1 MKRLLLFPVVL
12 LLAASAL
19 GVSLGSSARAIIPSE
34 VQQIICVDY
43 RTLKSSGTAMAL
55 KDRVLP
61 DNLKQFE
68 TALRGLGVDPDKDIE
83 QLAFISFR
91 NNTALRIIGIAQG
104 QFTLQQITRRF
115 TARKIRATRYRL
127 NDLWPAASGMQ
138 MSFLDPTTMLFGEVT
153 ALKLALDTRDGELA
167 SLNSNSQ
174 IADMMGG
181 VERGTVWS
189 VLDGSGTQNMMR
201 SALGEAARLADYDVV
216 RKRFLGSRY
225 AMDFNSGVSFDLD
238 VFTSDSFT
246 AASLSALVKAG
257 MMFRRLN
264 ASGIEKV
271 ALDSLTVDND
281 SDKLRLRFKTDDAK
295 FESLLHSELFAA
307 VSR

>member
-1 MKRLLLFPVVL
+1 MKRLLLLPVVL

-19 GVSLGSSARAIIPSE
+19 GVALGSSARAIIPSE

-43 RTLKSSGTAMAL
+43 RTLKASGTAMAL

-91 NNTALRIIGIAQG
+91 NNSSLRIIGIAQG

-115 TARKIRATRYRL
+115 TARKIKATRYRL
-127 NDLWPAASGMQ
+127 NDLWPASEGMQ
-138 MSFLDPTTMLFGEVT
+138 MAFLDPTTMLFGEVT
-153 ALKLALDTRDGELA
+153 ALKLALDTRDGELP
-167 SLNSNSQ
+167 SLNANSQ

-201 SALGEAARLADYDVV
+201 SALGDAARLADYDIV

-225 AMDFNSGVSFDLD
+225 AMDFSSGVNFDLD

-246 AASLSALVKAG
+246 AASLSAMVKAG
-257 MMFRRLN
+257 MMYRRLN
-264 ASGIEKV
+264 ASGIEKL
-271 ALDSLTVDND
+271 ALDSLNVDND